1 MSNSQ
6 PAPEKPD
13 IFAARRNEPHLIEMR
28 SRLQDVFGELR
39 LVRDVITVSVEA
51 MHAQVSDFDPEVGR
65 VLFQCGAE
73 RLYGQLESISD
84 LIEQLGGRTEFTEDR
99 ARLRATQDREGKH
112 VSA

>member
-1 MSNSQ
+1 MSNSHS
-6 PAPEKPD
+6 APETLNGP
-13 IFAARRNEPHLIEMR
+13 ASRGNEAHLVQMR

-65 VLFQCGAE
+65 ALFQCGAE
-73 RLYGQLESISD
+73 RLYGQLESLSD

-99 ARLRATQDREGKH
+99 DRTRLAPAREVNHARA
-112 VSA
+112 